1 MGDGWTNILPL
12 WLDCKVDEAWMDELN
27 RGFLVSRR
35 TGFVSTS
42 ILTTKLNIPKPRP
55 QVVLRHRLISRLDD
69 GLVQKL
75 TLISAPA
82 GFGKTTLTS
91 EWVRHLDRS
100 VSWLSLDESDNDL
113 IHFLSYFI
121 AALQRLGENIGQDEL
136 KRLRSPHPPAIEEI
150 LISIINQINA
160 LSENVVFI
168 LDDYHLI
175 STQAIHEAVTYFLDH
190 MPENMHLVIVSRADP
205 PLPLA
210 RLRGRGDVAEL
221 RQIDLRFTVDEAND
235 FLQDVMGLGIQ
246 AEDVRALNSRT
257 EGWVAGL
264 QMAAVSLQGQED
276 ISNSVRIFTGSNR
289 YILDYLLEEVL
300 QRQPEGIQKFLL
312 QTSILDR
319 LTSSLCDAIFTETG
333 DWGIE
338 VRDRLQS
345 PIINLHSQTI
355 LEHLENSN
363 LFIFPLDDHRQ
374 WYRYHRLFRD
384 LLRKRLQQF
393 SPDLIPDLH
402 QRACDWF
409 EHTGMLSDAIEHAL
423 NAHDFDRAARLM
435 EQVGEEML
443 MRSEVGTFNRWLQRL
458 PDEILDDWPYLK
470 LFHAWLLILTGA
482 SKEEIESHL
491 NDLGEQGGV
500 LSARVAAIRAYLA
513 VYQGDLSSA
522 WELSHVAWEQLPEE
536 DLFLR
541 GILSLIFGISLLA
554 KGDVEAGIESLS
566 NVLQA
571 SQEVD
576 NVMVGTI
583 TISHL
588 ARLRMRAGHLK
599 EAQDIYQRAIDL
611 AKDEN
616 GHHLPIAGEAFMGLG
631 EILLQWNDLE
641 KAEEFVLK
649 GIQHT
654 EAWSNVAALEGYL
667 ALARIRQ
674 AQNRGD
680 EVAPLIEKAREL
692 ALQFETT
699 TLDDIMVDLYE
710 AKLFL
715 AQGDLEAAIAWIK
728 ERNVEDFLDSEQWI
742 EQAGN
747 FHEHLRKYEL
757 IILSRILIAK
767 NEPQRA
773 LEILIPLLSAMKE
786 LHRTDL
792 ILEILI
798 LQAIA
803 QQAAGDLKEA
813 MRMIKEAL
821 SIGEKANYIR
831 IFIDGGSVVAKLI
844 YEASQQGV
852 LPEYCGKLLNAFPDP
867 NQNDLPTGTSEAEL
881 IEPLSPRESEVL
893 TLISEGLT
901 NREISERLF
910 LTLGTVKVHTRN
922 IYGKLCVNNRTQAV
936 ARARSIGI
944 L

>member
-1 MGDGWTNILPL
+1 
-12 WLDCKVDEAWMDELN
+12 MDDLN

-35 TGFVSTS
+35 IGSVPTS
-42 ILTTKLNIPKPRP
+42 ILTTKLNIPKSRP
-55 QVVLRHRLISRLDD
+55 QVVLRDQLISRLDD

-82 GFGKTTLTS
+82 GFGKTTLAS
-91 EWVRHLDRS
+91 EWARHIDRC
-100 VSWLSLDESDNDL
+100 VSWLSLEESDNDV
-113 IHFLSYFI
+113 IRFLSYFI
-121 AALQRLGENIGQDEL
+121 AALQCVRENIGQDEL
-136 KRLRSPHPPAIEEI
+136 KRLRSPHPPPIEEI
-150 LISIINQINA
+150 LISIINQILT
-160 LSENVVFI
+160 LSEDVVFF

-175 STQAIHEAVTYFLDH
+175 STRSIHEAVTYFLDH
-190 MPENMHLVIVSRADP
+190 MPENLHLVIVSRADP

-210 RLRGRGDVAEL
+210 RLRGMGDVAEL
-221 RQIDLRFTVDEAND
+221 RQVDLRFTLDEATD

-264 QMAAVSLQGQED
+264 QMAAVSLQGQEN

-300 QRQPEGIQKFLL
+300 QRQQEGIQRFLL

-319 LTSSLCDAIFTETG
+319 LTSSLCDAIVIEPEDLG
-333 DWGIE
+333 LE

-345 PIINLHSQTI
+345 PVTGLQSQTI
-355 LEHLENSN
+355 LEHLENAN

-374 WYRYHRLFRD
+374 WYRYHRLFQD
-384 LLRKRLQQF
+384 LLRKRLQQL
-393 SPDLIPDLH
+393 SPDVIPDLH
-402 QRACDWF
+402 RRASDWF
-409 EHTGMLSDAIEHAL
+409 EQADMLPEAIEHAL
-423 NAHDFDRAARLM
+423 DAHDFDRAAQLM

-443 MRSEVGTFNRWLQRL
+443 MRSEVGTFDRWLQRL
-458 PDEILDDWPYLK
+458 PDEILDNCPYLK
-470 LFHAWLLILTGA
+470 LFHAWILILTGA
-482 SKEEIESHL
+482 SKEDIEACL
-491 NDLGEQGGV
+491 NDLSEQEGV

-513 VYQGDLSSA
+513 IYQGDLSLA
-522 WELSHVAWEQLPEE
+522 WELSHVAWEQLPEG

-554 KGDVEAGIESLS
+554 KGDVEAGMESLS
-566 NVLQA
+566 DVLQT

-588 ARLRMRAGHLK
+588 ARLRMRAGNLK

-611 AKDEN
+611 TKDEN
-616 GHHLPIAGEAFMGLG
+616 GHYLPIAGEAFMGLG

-641 KAEEFVLK
+641 KAEELILK

-667 ALARIRQ
+667 ALARVRQ
-674 AQNRGD
+674 AQNRGA
-680 EVAPLIEKAREL
+680 EVAPLVEKAREL
-692 ALQFETT
+692 ALQFKTT

-710 AKLFL
+710 AKLFI
-715 AQGDLEAAIAWIK
+715 AQGDLEAAIAWVE
-728 ERNVEDFLDSEQWI
+728 ERNVEDFLGSEHWV
-742 EQAGN
+742 EQAGS
-747 FHEHLRKYEL
+747 FHDHLRKYEL

-767 NEPQRA
+767 DEPQRA
-773 LEILIPLLSAMKE
+773 LEILSSLLKAMKE
-786 LHRTDL
+786 LRRMDL
-792 ILEILI
+792 VLEILI

-803 QQAAGDLKEA
+803 QHAVGNLKEA
-813 MRMIKEAL
+813 ICVIEEAL
-821 SIGEKANYIR
+821 TLGEPANYIR
-831 IFIDGGSVVAKLI
+831 IFVNEGSAMAKLI
-844 YEASQQGV
+844 YEASHQGI
-852 LPEYCGKLLNAFPDP
+852 LPEYCGRLLNAFPDTT
-867 NQNDLPTGTSEAEL
+867 QNALPKRDPEFEL
-881 IEPLSPRESEVL
+881 VEPLSPRESEVL

-936 ARARSIGI
+936 AKARSIGI

>member
-1 MGDGWTNILPL
+1 VP
-12 WLDCKVDEAWMDELN
+12 
-27 RGFLVSRR
+27 
-35 TGFVSTS
+35 TS

-55 QVVLRHRLISRLDD
+55 QVVLRDQLISRLDE

-82 GFGKTTLTS
+82 GFGKTTLAS
-91 EWVRHLDRS
+91 EWARHIDRS
-100 VSWLSLDESDNDL
+100 VGWLSLDESDNDV
-113 IHFLSYFI
+113 IRFLSYFI
-121 AALQRLGENIGQDEL
+121 AALQRVKEIIGQDEL
-136 KRLRSPHPPAIEEI
+136 KHLRSPHPPPIEEV
-150 LISIINQINA
+150 LISVINQINS
-160 LSENVVFI
+160 LSENIVFF

-175 STQAIHEAVTYFLDH
+175 STRSIHEAVTYFLDH
-190 MPENMHLVIVSRADP
+190 MPENLHLVIVSRADP
-205 PLPLA
+205 PLQLA
-210 RLRGRGDVAEL
+210 RLRGMGEIAEL
-221 RQIDLRFTVDEAND
+221 RQVDLRFTLDEATD
-235 FLQDVMGLGIQ
+235 FLRDLMGLGIH

-300 QRQPEGIQKFLL
+300 QCQPEGIQRFLL
-312 QTSILDR
+312 QSSILDR
-319 LTSSLCDAIFTETG
+319 LTSSLCDAVV
-333 DWGIE
+333 IE
-338 VRDRLQS
+338 SEDLGLEVPNKLQS
-345 PIINLHSQTI
+345 PVTGLQSQII

-384 LLRKRLQQF
+384 LLRRRFQQL

-402 QRACDWF
+402 RRACDWF
-409 EHTGMLSDAIEHAL
+409 EQADMLSEAIEHAL

-435 EQVGEEML
+435 EQVGEEIL
-443 MRSEVGTFNRWLQRL
+443 MRSEVGTFDRWLQRL
-458 PDEILDDWPYLK
+458 PDGTLDNWPNLK
-470 LFHAWLLILTGA
+470 LFHAWILVLTGA
-482 SKEEIESHL
+482 SKEDIEARL
-491 NDLGEQGGV
+491 KDLGEQGGE

-513 VYQGDLSSA
+513 IYEGDLASA

-554 KGDVEAGIESLS
+554 KGDLEAGMESLS
-566 NVLQA
+566 DVLQV

-588 ARLRMRAGHLK
+588 ARLRMRAGNLK
-599 EAQDIYQRAIDL
+599 EAQDIYHRAIDL
-611 AKDEN
+611 AKDEK
-616 GHHLPIAGEAFMGLG
+616 GLPLPIAGEAFMGLG
-631 EILLQWNDLE
+631 EIWLQWNDLE

-667 ALARIRQ
+667 ALARVRQ
-674 AQNRGD
+674 AQNRVA
-680 EVAPLIEKAREL
+680 EVASLVEKAREL
-692 ALQFETT
+692 ALQFKTT
-699 TLDDIMVDLYE
+699 TLDDIMVDLNE

-715 AQGDLEAAIAWIK
+715 AQGDLEAAIAWVE
-728 ERNVEDFLDSEQWI
+728 ERNVENFLDSERWV

-747 FHEHLRKYEL
+747 FHDHLRKYEL

-767 NEPQRA
+767 DEPQRA
-773 LEILIPLLSAMKE
+773 LEILIPLLGAMKE
-786 LHRTDL
+786 LRRMDL
-792 ILEILI
+792 VLEILI

-803 QQAAGDLKEA
+803 QQAAGNFEEA
-813 MRMIKEAL
+813 MRTIKEAL
-821 SIGEKANYIR
+821 SLGEPANYIR
-831 IFIDGGSVVAKLI
+831 IFVNGGSAIAKLI
-844 YEASQQGV
+844 YKASQQGIS
-852 LPEYCGKLLNAFPDP
+852 PEYCGKLLNAFPSPTP
-867 NQNDLPTGTSEAEL
+867 NVLPIGTLEAEL
-881 IEPLSPRESEVL
+881 VEPLSPRESEVL
-893 TLISEGLT
+893 SLIAEGLT

-936 ARARSIGI
+936 AKARSIGI